1 MKSVQNNLDFWPS
14 TLLLFT
20 IAFGPAFIALNLK
33 VFVTQ
38 KTLIENV
45 NYTNIGV
52 IVVFLIFFILNTC
65 SVMMLNV
72 AYKTKLLGSF
82 QEMAWS
88 TSSNNRGYIFLIS
101 AMKVI
106 YLVIT
111 SAYCISFI
119 ACYFTSIIQCI
130 FVRHSTIHAW
140 WSYVIYAI
148 FILLVTAL
156 AYFVQ
161 FKKQPDQIYDFKT
174 PPKIFAAAISFS
186 ILLAAIFLIVIASS
200 PTKDISST
208 NIGYGA
214 EQFLVGGVAL
224 GSNPNYNMN
233 S

>member
-1 MKSVQNNLDFWPS
+1 MIQSL
-14 TLLLFT
+14 
-20 IAFGPAFIALNLK
+20 
-33 VFVTQ
+33 
-38 KTLIENV
+38 
-45 NYTNIGV
+45 NYTNLGV
-52 IVVFLIFFILNTC
+52 IVVFLIFFLLNTC
-65 SVMMLNV
+65 SVVMLNV

-119 ACYFTSIIQCI
+119 ACYFTSIIQCL

-148 FILLVTAL
+148 FILLVSAA

-161 FKKQPDQIYDFKT
+161 FKKQPD
-174 PPKIFAAAISFS
+174 
-186 ILLAAIFLIVIASS
+186 
-200 PTKDISST
+200 
-208 NIGYGA
+208 
-214 EQFLVGGVAL
+214 
-224 GSNPNYNMN
+224 
-233 S
+233 